1 MIKRKILDK
10 GSYGIVIKNGFNTT
24 SNSISKLFIYKQ
36 DFKQE
41 IKNHK
46 IISSIDYNNNF
57 TIKLLNHSQIYF
69 DDIDIH
75 KKDYNELKEFTKNK
89 RIFQITYEYGGCGL
103 HQFLYK
109 NIDIHSFLSKFIHI
123 IEGIKILQENN
134 LIHTDIK
141 IDNILFNDN
150 KFVLIDFGLLKYKD
164 DFLNHIPYLN
174 NNNIIHFPSEFKINS
189 SSFEE
194 LNLNLFLNTINLQ
207 NSIHKK
213 EFIKLNHYLKN
224 ELFKFYKSKK
234 FSLNLN
240 KFDIYQ
246 LGLVL
251 YQIIL
256 LINKNINKNIFNIIR
271 KMLEPFPHKRTEIKN
286 DFLFDLKKIIQDV

>member
-75 KKDYNELKEFTKNK
+75 KKDYNQLKEFTKNK

-134 LIHTDIK
+134 L
-141 IDNILFNDN
+141 
-150 KFVLIDFGLLKYKD
+150 
-164 DFLNHIPYLN
+164 
-174 NNNIIHFPSEFKINS
+174 
-189 SSFEE
+189 
-194 LNLNLFLNTINLQ
+194 
-207 NSIHKK
+207 IHKK